1 MEYYLEPHMLVTG
14 FATLFLVILVLRYF
28 LKPLKFLLK
37 ILINMFLGF
46 IGLWLINN
54 FGGAI
59 GFFLPINLATITT
72 VGFLGIPGVILLVAI
87 KYILII

>member
-1 MEYYLEPHMLVTG
+1 MEYYLEPTMLVTG
-14 FATLFLVILVLRYF
+14 LATLFLIIIILRYL

-37 ILINMFLGF
+37 IFINMSLGF

-54 FGGAI
+54 FGGII

-72 VGFLGIPGVILLVAI
+72 VGFLGLPGVILLVAL
-87 KYILII
+87 KYLLVI